1 MKKII
6 AYLFT
11 IVVAIVVAF
20 QGFQSIAL
28 GQNLTI
34 SPIAHQPASTA
45 KKREYI
51 NPKTLYSGVDYGF
64 SQAVAT
70 QGKKTI
76 YLSGQVAW
84 DLAQKTVGVG
94 NLAIQ
99 TRKALENL
107 RLALEA
113 AGATP
118 KDVVQIEA
126 FVANYQP
133 KDADTV
139 ATAVRTFF
147 PPEALPTSTL
157 IGVQSL
163 AFPDL
168 LIEVKAIAVVDES
181 GLP

>member
-1 MKKII
+1 MKNSII
-6 AYLFT
+6 HFFT
-11 IVVAIVVAF
+11 VAVAIILVS
-20 QGFQSIAL
+20 QGFQPIAL
-28 GQNLTI
+28 GQNLTGVA
-34 SPIAHQPASTA
+34 IAYQPTSTV
-45 KKREYI
+45 KREYI

-84 DLAQKTVGVG
+84 DIDQKTVGVG

-99 TRKALENL
+99 TRKALENM
-107 RLALEA
+107 RLALAA

-133 KDADTV
+133 KDAEIV
-139 ATAVRTFF
+139 GGIVRDFF
-147 PPEALPTSTL
+147 PLEALPTSTL

-168 LIEVKAIAVVDES
+168 LIEVKAIAVVDE
-181 GLP
+181 